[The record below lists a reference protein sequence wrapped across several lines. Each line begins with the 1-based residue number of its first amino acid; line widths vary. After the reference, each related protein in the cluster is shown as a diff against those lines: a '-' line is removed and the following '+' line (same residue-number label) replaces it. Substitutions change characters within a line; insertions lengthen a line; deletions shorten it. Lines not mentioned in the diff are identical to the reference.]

1 METQQIKN
9 NENNYLLL
17 SIDRDIR
24 IYKKV
29 IPNFNTTQTY
39 YARLFTDKHL
49 QKCRWD
55 DYILSEAELSHW
67 IVMVAA
73 ETNDYYRTKT
83 VSGLGDLIKL
93 LSSSKDKRK
102 KHKFIVDF
110 LVGEL

>member
-17 SIDRDIR
+17 SLDKDIR

-29 IPNFNTTQTY
+29 IPKFHTTQTY
-39 YARLFTDKHL
+39 YAPLSCDKFL

-55 DYILSEAELSHW
+55 NFILSETEICNW
-67 IVMVAA
+67 VVMHAA
-73 ETNDYYRTKT
+73 ETNGYYRTKP
-83 VSGLGDLIKL
+83 VDNLDDLIKL

-102 KHKFIVDF
+102 KYKFIVDY
-110 LVGEL
+110 LIGEL

>member
-9 NENNYLLL
+9 NKNNYLLL

-29 IPNFNTTQTY
+29 VPNFHTTQIY
-39 YARLFTDKHL
+39 YAQLFTDKHL

-67 IVMVAA
+67 VVMVAA
-73 ETNDYYRTKT
+73 ETNDYYRTKA
-83 VSGLGDLIKL
+83 VDSLDDLIKL

-102 KHKFIVDF
+102 KYKFIVDF
-110 LVGEL
+110 LSGEL